1 MEGGESSSSFPM
13 GESAQERGLSHVPEY
28 YAIPTS
34 HRPSLNP
41 ETADVPVIDLVGF
54 RDSSSRRSVTVND
67 IGNACRRYGF
77 FQIVNHGID
86 QFVLD
91 GALSSAFDFFSLP
104 TEEKS
109 KLMSNDVHNP
119 VRYATSLKDGVDK
132 IQFSRAFLKH
142 YAYPLEDWVKSW
154 PENPP
159 AYREHM
165 GRYAAEVRKLAL
177 EIMEAIT
184 ESLGIGAKYLSN
196 KMEKGM
202 QVMALNCYPPFPQP
216 GLALGVPPHS
226 DHSCLTILLQ
236 STTGLE
242 ILDTEDGKWRAV
254 PELKGTLQVLV
265 GDHVEVL
272 SNGRYKSVV
281 HRATLHKERTRIS
294 IASLHSLG
302 MDEKMETAKELVDE
316 EHPKGY
322 KESSF
327 RDFLNLLA
335 KNDIAEGKG
344 FIETLKIQY

>member
-1 MEGGESSSSFPM
+1 M

-142 YAYPLEDWVKSW
+142 YAYPLEDWLSHGL
-154 PENPP
+154 
-159 AYREHM
+159 RTHQLI
-165 GRYAAEVRKLAL
+165 EVRKLAL

-196 KMEKGM
+196 KMEEGM

-254 PELKGTLQVLV
+254 PELKGTLQV
-265 GDHVEVL
+265 HVETML
-272 SNGRYKSVV
+272 
-281 HRATLHKERTRIS
+281 
-294 IASLHSLG
+294 SLG